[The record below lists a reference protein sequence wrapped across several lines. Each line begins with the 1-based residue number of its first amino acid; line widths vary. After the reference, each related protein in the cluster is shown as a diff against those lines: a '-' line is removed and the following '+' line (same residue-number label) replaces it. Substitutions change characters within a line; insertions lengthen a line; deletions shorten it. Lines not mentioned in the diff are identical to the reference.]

1 MADIKLL
8 IVDDEQSQADALAGF
23 FKKRGFAVFTAYNL
37 NDVKNV
43 LESEAV
49 DICLS
54 DLKLKDT
61 TGAEVLSLVKQ
72 KNPHTPVVIM
82 TAYGSV
88 DDAVGL
94 MKEGAFDFIQKPI
107 DLKELTAI
115 ISKAEDNCYLVS
127 ENTKLKEELACSTSF
142 DNIISHSKAMEQVLN
157 TAARVAPSKAGVLI
171 RGESGT
177 GKELIAKA
185 IHLNSPRK
193 DKPFIVV
200 NCAAMPDTLFES
212 ELFGHEKGSFTGAV
226 KQRIGK
232 FEEANGGTLFID
244 EAGDIPPQIQVKLL
258 RAIQFG
264 EIQRLGSNEVIKPDV
279 RIIAA
284 TNRDLEKM
292 ISEGDFRE
300 DLYYRF
306 NIVTIKLPALRERKE
321 DVPYLIDHFIKSFS
335 EINGK
340 SVSSISKEALAELI
354 NYSFPGNIRELENII
369 QRAVVLSRDNMV
381 KLQDLP
387 EEIKGHSRTESVDC
401 DHLSLGNLNQKVE
414 NLEKALINKALSESG
429 GNQVKAAELLEISE
443 RTLRYKIS
451 KYKIKG

>member
-1 MADIKLL
+1 MNKIKLL
-8 IVDDEQSQADALAGF
+8 IVDDEQAQADALAGF
-23 FKKRGFAVFTAYNL
+23 FKKRGYSVFTTYNL
-37 NDVKNV
+37 RDVNLV
-43 LESEAV
+43 LDDQSI
-49 DICLS
+49 DICLT

-61 TGAEVLSLVKQ
+61 TGGEILSIVKK

-94 MKEGAFDFIQKPI
+94 MKDGAFDFIQKPI

-115 ISKAEDNCYLVS
+115 ISKAEENCYLVS
-127 ENTKLKEELACSTSF
+127 ENNQLKNELANSSSF
-142 DNIISHSKAMEQVLN
+142 ENIISHSKAMEQVLN

-185 IHLNSPRK
+185 IHLNSSRK
-193 DKPFIVV
+193 NKPFIVV

-212 ELFGHEKGSFTGAV
+212 ELFGHEKGAFTGAV

-232 FEEANGGTLFID
+232 FEEADGGTLFID

-264 EIQRLGSNEVIKPDV
+264 DIQRLGSNEVIRPNV

-292 ISEGDFRE
+292 IAEGEFRE

-321 DVPYLIDHFIKSFS
+321 DIPYLIDYFIKSFS
-335 EINGK
+335 EINDK
-340 SVSSISKEALAELI
+340 SVSSISKEALSDLL
-354 NYSFPGNIRELENII
+354 NYNFPGNIRELENLI

-387 EEIKGHSRTESVDC
+387 DEVKGHIHNETVDC
-401 DHLSLGNLNQKVE
+401 DHLTLGNLNQKVE
-414 NLEKALINKALSESG
+414 NLERALIRKALTESG

-443 RTLRYKIS
+443 RTLRYKLS
-451 KYKIKG
+451 KYKIK

>member
-1 MADIKLL
+1 MAEIKLL
-8 IVDDEQSQADALAGF
+8 IVDDEQAQADALAGF
-23 FKKRGFAVFTAYNL
+23 FKKRGYVVSTAYNL
-37 NDVKNV
+37 KDVNLM
-43 LESEAV
+43 LESGAI
-49 DICLS
+49 DICLT

-61 TGAEVLSLVKQ
+61 TGAEILTLVKK
-72 KNPHTPVVIM
+72 KNPHTPVIIM

-94 MKEGAFDFIQKPI
+94 MKDGAFDFIQKPI

-115 ISKAEDNCYLVS
+115 IARAEDNCYLVS
-127 ENTKLKEELACSTSF
+127 ENNQLKQELECCTSF
-142 DNIISHSKAMEQVLN
+142 ENIISHSKAMEQVLN

-193 DKPFIVV
+193 NKPFIVV

-232 FEEANGGTLFID
+232 FEEADGGTLFID

-264 EIQRLGSNEVIKPDV
+264 EIQRLGSNEIIKPDV

-284 TNRDLEKM
+284 TNRDLESM
-292 ISEGDFRE
+292 ISDGEFRE

-306 NIVTIKLPALRERKE
+306 NIVTIKLPALRDRKE
-321 DVPYLIDHFIKSFS
+321 DVPYLINHFIKTFS
-335 EINGK
+335 EVNGK
-340 SVSSISKEALAELI
+340 KVSSISKEALAELI
-354 NYSFPGNIRELENII
+354 NYNFPGNIRELQNII

-381 KLQDLP
+381 KIQDLP
-387 EEIKGHSRTESVDC
+387 EEINGYANSESKDC
-401 DHLSLGNLNQKVE
+401 DHLTLGNLNLKVE
-414 NLEKALINKALSESG
+414 NLEKSLIRKALAESG

-451 KYKIKG
+451 KYKIK

>member
-1 MADIKLL
+1 MSNIKLL
-8 IVDDEQSQADALAGF
+8 IVDDEQAQADALSGF
-23 FKKRGFAVFTAYNL
+23 FKKRGYTVFTAYNL
-37 NDVKNV
+37 ADVNNV
-43 LESEAV
+43 LESDAI
-49 DICLS
+49 DICLT

-61 TGAEVLSLVKQ
+61 NGGEVLSLVKS
-72 KNPHTPVVIM
+72 KNPHTPVIVM

-94 MKEGAFDFIQKPI
+94 MKDGAFDFIQKPI

-127 ENTKLKEELACSTSF
+127 ENSQLKKELECCNKF
-142 DNIISHSKAMEQVLN
+142 ENIISHSKSMEQVLN

-193 DKPFIVV
+193 NKPFVVV

-212 ELFGHEKGSFTGAV
+212 ELFGHEKGSYTGAV

-232 FEEANGGTLFID
+232 FEEADGGTLFID

-264 EIQRLGSNEVIKPDV
+264 EIQRLGSNEVIRPDV

-284 TNRDLEKM
+284 TNRDLETM
-292 ISEGDFRE
+292 ISEGEFRE

-321 DVPYLIDHFIKSFS
+321 DIPYLIDHFIKSYS
-335 EINGK
+335 EMNGK
-340 SVSSISKEALAELI
+340 EVSSISKEALAELI
-354 NYSFPGNIRELENII
+354 HYSFPGNIRELQNII

-387 EEIKGHSRTESVDC
+387 DEIRGHSHSETVDC
-401 DHLSLGNLNQKVE
+401 DHMTLGNLNQKVE
-414 NLEKALINKALSESG
+414 NLEKSLIRKALAESG

-451 KYKIKG
+451 KYKIK